1 MNELVAEILN
11 RSTKNG
17 YFDRGQFRKEQCAT
31 DPADRFIYRR
41 SPELVNAYFG
51 IAIPPDIE
59 TNYYFWDTTT
69 LSMVDPI
76 FDLSANRTTTLE
88 IGCGPSA
95 TLSVCLAKHKPEL
108 KLTCADINPE
118 FLNSAKVVAR
128 HNDVEIAFIESDM
141 MNGLKG
147 RKFDMVFMNPPY
159 LPAANTR
166 HLNISSRDAEFGC
179 GDGGSD
185 GMLVIRQ
192 FLDQVPAVLAENGIA
207 VLGINTRHLS
217 DAVVVSEIERCG
229 FRTMHRYYD
238 QASAQPNGPCAQVYL
253 LGVGTSAE

>member
-11 RSTKNG
+11 RSSKDG
-17 YFDRGQFRKEQCAT
+17 HFDRGQFRQEQCAT

-51 IAIPPDIE
+51 IAIPPE
-59 TNYYFWDTTT
+59 TETDYYFWDTTT

-76 FDLSANRTTTLE
+76 FEISANRTKTLE

-95 TLSVCLAKHKPEL
+95 TLSVCLGKHSPQL
-108 KLTCADINPE
+108 KLTCADINPV
-118 FLNSAKVVAR
+118 FLNSAREVAR
-128 HNDVEIAFIESDM
+128 HNGVEIAFIESDM
-141 MNGLKG
+141 VIGLKG

-159 LPAANTR
+159 LPAANTGN
-166 HLNISSRDAEFGC
+166 LGISPRDAEFGC

-185 GMLVIRQ
+185 GIDVIRK

-207 VLGINTRHLS
+207 VLGINTRHLG

-238 QASAQPNGPCAQVYL
+238 QASAQPSGPCAQVYML
-253 LGVGTSAE
+253 AL